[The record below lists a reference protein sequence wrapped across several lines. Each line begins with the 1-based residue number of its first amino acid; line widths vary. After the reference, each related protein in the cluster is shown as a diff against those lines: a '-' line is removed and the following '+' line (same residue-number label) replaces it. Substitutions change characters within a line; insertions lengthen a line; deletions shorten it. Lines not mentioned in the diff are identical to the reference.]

1 MLPTVPWGPP
11 FGKCAWGRA
20 SGPQNHVIVPTLPTC
35 ALTCTATFT
44 HSLSLSMRCIRSSN
58 PRYNVTDYAVFA
70 TANLL
75 LSFLLPNVTDPGYLR
90 SVFQAG
96 TPPFAAA
103 SKQPCLQHVRGV
115 SAALLVVEA

>member
-1 MLPTVPWGPP
+1 VAPRTMSSCPLYPPALSHALPP
-11 FGKCAWGRA
+11 
-20 SGPQNHVIVPTLPTC
+20 S
-35 ALTCTATFT
+35 LT
-44 HSLSLSMRCIRSSN
+44 LSLSMRCVHSSN